1 MLDETDKPP
10 KRTFSTRA
18 ELLRETLT
26 AEIISGKLQPGARL
40 DEQEIADRFGVSRT
54 PVREAVRHLVAT
66 GLAQSQPHHGATVS
80 GFNSDRITAFL
91 DAATELEVAC
101 VRLAAM
107 RMTKSEIDK
116 LVAIHAETSRNL
128 FDEATYYDLNDRF
141 HDVIYLGAHNEV
153 ITEMMHTMRSRIG
166 PVYRAQNTLAHRARQ
181 SYAEHDRIV
190 AAVLSGDAIAAEVA
204 MRAHMASSAMI
215 LERLHGNVLG
225 ALTGIGRE
233 KSGEPASG
241 GS

>member
-1 MLDETDKPP
+1 MLDDPQKSPT
-10 KRTFSTRA
+10 RTFSTRA

-26 AEIISGKLQPGARL
+26 EEIISGKLQPGTRL

-80 GFNSDRITAFL
+80 GFDSERITAFL

-107 RMTKSEIDK
+107 RMTKVEHDK
-116 LVAIHAETSRNL
+116 LVAIHAQAGQNL
-128 FDEATYYDLNDRF
+128 FDETGYYDLNDRF
-141 HDVIYLGAHNEV
+141 HDVIYQGAHNDV
-153 ITEMMHTMRSRIG
+153 LVEMSHAMRSRVG

-190 AAVLSGDAIAAEVA
+190 AAILRGDAIAAEVA
-204 MRAHMASSAMI
+204 MRAHMASSAMM

-225 ALTGIGRE
+225 ALTGTKRR
-233 KSGEPASG
+233 KASG
-241 GS
+241 TAGGES